1 MNSAYKVVV
10 IIFRFVAVCLLLHLL
25 FTWLSYFLT
34 PIADA
39 TGGGDTS
46 RVHQMYI
53 EGMLRVT
60 VVKIVCAV
68 VLYLIAPFL
77 SRVVTRDSNP

>member
-34 PIADA
+34 PMPEVPGGADL
-39 TGGGDTS
+39 S
-46 RVHQMYI
+46 RVHGLYL
-53 EGMLRVT
+53 EGLLRVT
-60 VVKIVCAV
+60 VVKTVCAV

-77 SRVVTRDSNP
+77 SRIVTRDSV